1 MDALLRFLELVQRE
15 LQADDVRFEVTVQP
29 SSEPVVHA
37 LESGFRIV
45 AVGAKALADD
55 DARRRRLV
63 VLADAFTET
72 LAAAAAETPTP
83 HVPSTALAN
92 HALDETLGALARV
105 AQAMVALVVDE
116 RSPVIWG
123 SSAVPRGPEDADVA
137 AWVSAA
143 AQSATRGGLDLAELL
158 GLSTARRDE
167 LLAPLTAEDQAR
179 VLRALVRLESLP
191 NLDTPAARRPFVLTM
206 RAIAAVRRGAADART
221 VATEGEP
228 LGWLAR
234 GFAGIYRLVLVFDG
248 SYSELHAEAAMI
260 RALPVI
266 ERMVTGLPP
275 VDPPRFGAAG
285 SPIVGRAIARRRRR

>member
-15 LQADDVRFEVTVQP
+15 LQADDVRFEIAVRPPV
-29 SSEPVVHA
+29 EPVVHA
-37 LESGFRIV
+37 LDSGFRIV

-55 DARRRRLV
+55 DARRRRLA

-72 LAAAAAETPTP
+72 LAAAAAESPTP

-92 HALDETLGALARV
+92 HALDETLAALARV
-105 AQAMVALVVDE
+105 AQAMVAVVVDE

-143 AQSATRGGLDLAELL
+143 AQSATRGGLDLAELIS
-158 GLSTARRDE
+158 LSSIHRDE
-167 LLAPLTAEDQAR
+167 QLAPLAAEDQAR

-191 NLDTPAARRPFVLTM
+191 NLDTPALRRRFVLTM
-206 RAIAAVRRGAADART
+206 RAIAAARRSAPDARALAAD
-221 VATEGEP
+221 GDP

-248 SYSELHAEAAMI
+248 AWSEPVAGAAMI

-266 ERMVTGLPP
+266 ERIVTGLPP
-275 VDPPRFGAAG
+275 VDPPKGGQVVRLFPPK
-285 SPIVGRAIARRRRR
+285 S